1 MLMRT
6 QNKKQII
13 PGQSSTLT
21 REPYPSDVTDTQ
33 WEIIQPLIPS
43 AKTGGRDRT
52 VDPREVLNAIFYVLK
67 AGCDWRM
74 LPHDLPKWKTV
85 YYYFSTW
92 KKDGTWKKIHD
103 KLRDKVRLKAG
114 KKKQPT
120 AGIIDSQSVK
130 TAEKGGFVGMMLVR
144 K

>member
-1 MLMRT
+1 MQT
-6 QNKKQII
+6 QNKKQTK
-13 PGQSSTLT
+13 SSESSVSG
-21 REPYPSDVTDTQ
+21 RNPYPSDLTDKQ
-33 WEIIQPLIPS
+33 WQIIQPLIPK
-43 AKTGGRDRT
+43 AKQGGRERT
-52 VDPREVLNAIFYVLK
+52 TDMREVLNAVFYVLK
-67 AGCDWRM
+67 SGCDWRM
-74 LPHDLPKWKTV
+74 LPHDFPKWQTV
-85 YYYFSTW
+85 YDYFSDW
-92 KKDGTWKKIHD
+92 KADGTWKKIHD